1 MQHQI
6 VKWNEMKWNEMKWQF
21 SMNKLSIILHVGWTG
36 GSKVEKKPSKQNKT
50 NKRNVTTG

>member
-1 MQHQI
+1 M
-6 VKWNEMKWNEMKWQF
+6 KWNEMKWNEMKW
-21 SMNKLSIILHVGWTG
+21 NELSIILHVGWTG